1 MRGLV
6 AQGLCLTRGGYP
18 ILQSVSVAAQ
28 RGEFIAVLGPNGA
41 GKSSLLSVLAGLCR
55 PDQGEVR
62 LDGLPLRQIPPR
74 TLARQR
80 AFLPQS
86 PRCDWPLPVERLIAL
101 GLTPSLPAFG
111 DFSAQDA
118 ARIEAALVVCDL
130 VSHRG
135 QSATTLSGGE
145 LARAMLARALVG
157 DPDLLII
164 DEPLSGLDPRHAL
177 DAAQRLGRLARE
189 DGKLVIAAVHDLN
202 LALRHAT
209 RIWALR
215 EGRLLADGPP
225 ATTLTAALLR
235 EVYDVSGCVSG
246 EGPQAYV
253 DYA

>member
-1 MRGLV
+1 
-6 AQGLCLTRGGYP
+6 
-18 ILQSVSVAAQ
+18 
-28 RGEFIAVLGPNGA
+28 
-41 GKSSLLSVLAGLCR
+41 
-55 PDQGEVR
+55 
-62 LDGLPLRQIPPR
+62 
-74 TLARQR
+74 
-80 AFLPQS
+80 
-86 PRCDWPLPVERLIAL
+86 
-101 GLTPSLPAFG
+101 
-111 DFSAQDA
+111 
-118 ARIEAALVVCDL
+118 
-130 VSHRG
+130 
-135 QSATTLSGGE
+135 
-145 LARAMLARALVG
+145 MLARALVG

-235 EVYDVSGCVSG
+235 DVYDVAGCVSG
-246 EGPQAYV
+246 EGPRAYV